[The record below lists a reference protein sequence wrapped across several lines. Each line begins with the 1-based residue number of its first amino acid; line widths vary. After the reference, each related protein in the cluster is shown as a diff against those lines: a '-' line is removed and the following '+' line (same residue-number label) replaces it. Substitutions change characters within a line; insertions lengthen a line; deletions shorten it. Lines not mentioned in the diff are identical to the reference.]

1 MAPCL
6 ANPMPT
12 SRPMPLLPPV
22 MMATLPVRSTGGGT
36 RVGRR
41 RPKGMESIDSSLSRT
56 APTWEAV
63 GADMI
68 LLLLWSSD
76 SMLYI
81 SLSLSISRLVVMNI
95 GGWLVVVGFKA
106 PALD

>member
-22 MMATLPVRSTGGGT
+22 MIATLPVRSTGGGR

-41 RPKGMESIDSSLSRT
+41 RPKAMESIDSSLSRT
-56 APTWEAV
+56 APTWEAE

-68 LLLLWSSD
+68 LRFLYSSD
-76 SMLYI
+76 RFLCT
-81 SLSLSISRLVVMNI
+81 V
-95 GGWLVVVGFKA
+95 
-106 PALD
+106 